1 MKHVR
6 KIISKILIA
15 ALLLACGVSA
25 FAVDFDLG
33 GSLNTGGLNDLNVM
47 QAVCDYMDTR
57 APYLL
62 GEIDSMDWIVNGINN
77 DEANHKAKL
86 AEEGVVLNEISYVIN
101 SVACGDTMAI
111 VAVNETVFYSKNGVL
126 GTAQILHK
134 ITVMLHDDNKPV
146 VVADGY
152 IEPFSDFESC
162 SYVVPSSETYSV
174 NVTTSTV
181 GSSLC
186 IIQIALGEVDETERD
201 PINNTN
207 DNKYGEDLKLNFV
220 DWCSIFV
227 RWCAKEA
234 NVSETIIP
242 FEPVCQKLK
251 VYYSNLELFF
261 NSPAYNGTYI
271 PQPGDIVF
279 KGASQNSCHHV
290 GIVEKVEG
298 NHVWIIDGNSIDENG
313 LGTKVNHRKLK
324 LDASDILGYGHPSY
338 ETTGH
343 TSVTYSYANGC
354 HSGTCINCGAAFEEE
369 CHMVGTSNNS
379 TTHTVAC
386 TDCGNSYTALHYLSH
401 SYNADNSAHWK
412 KCINCDYKQ
421 LSDHS
426 CNGAYDIDETSHSRI
441 CSICEHVVTQN
452 HTYGSY
458 TKTANTHSRTCNEC
472 QYSYTEAHNFVLNL
486 ILKVQ
491 ICSDCGY
498 SMAGPGVL
506 DSMIPDEE
514 YVTE

>member
-1 MKHVR
+1 MKHVS

-15 ALLLACGVSA
+15 ALLLTCGVSA

-57 APYLL
+57 AAYLL
-62 GEIDSMDWIVNGINN
+62 GEIDSMDWLVNGINN
-77 DEANHKAKL
+77 DEAAHKAKL
-86 AEEGVVLNEISYVIN
+86 AEEGADLNASDYEII
-101 SVACGDTMAI
+101 SVECGDTEA
-111 VAVNETVFYSKNGVL
+111 
-126 GTAQILHK
+126 
-134 ITVMLHDDNKPV
+134 V
-146 VVADGY
+146 VVVHESVDYTMNTTEDSEIVVHKLRLMLYDETTPFVGSDGY
-152 IEPFSDFESC
+152 MERFSGFESC
-162 SYVVPSSETYSV
+162 SYID
-174 NVTTSTV
+174 TSLEYATNSLQDN
-181 GSSLC
+181 GDSMLC
-186 IIQIALGEVDETERD
+186 ILQIAISQLGEGENEDGETEYAAMFGNPKGKWCAAFICWCAMNANVATTD
-201 PINNTN
+201 N
-207 DNKYGEDLKLNFV
+207 DNTAVIYWSNDCDDHREFH
-220 DWCSIFV
+220 V
-227 RWCAKEA
+227 RQ
-234 NVSETIIP
+234 NT
-242 FEPVCQKLK
+242 
-251 VYYSNLELFF
+251 YYESQAFG
-261 NSPAYNGTYI
+261 GTGA
-271 PQPGDIVF
+271 PQPGDIMF
-279 KGASQNSCHHV
+279 IGHMKA
-290 GIVEKVEG
+290 
-298 NHVWIIDGNSIDENG
+298 DG
-313 LGTKVNHRKLK
+313 T
-324 LDASDILGYGHPSY
+324 LDATHVALIEEVVGNTIKYINPNSSDGTVKRCDRRVTDPDILGYGRPKY
-338 ETTGH
+338 EGH
-343 TSVTYSYANGC
+343 TSVTYSYANGS
-354 HSGTCINCGAAFEEE
+354 HSGTCVNCGAAFEEE

-421 LSDHS
+421 SSDHS
-426 CNGAYDIDETSHSRI
+426 CNGAYDTDEISHSRI

-472 QYSYTEAHNFVLNL
+472 QYSYTEAHNYVLNL